1 MGCMLSHKPDMMF
14 KEKIFDAN
22 LVKLYETERPKLAK
36 ICVHGLLSFEPPNLE
51 RYPFMGR
58 DDNSLDEIEHEEKAI
73 CCVIKVLTIKQ
84 TNRMKITM
92 IKI

>member
-1 MGCMLSHKPDMMF
+1 MECMLSHKPDMMF

>member
-1 MGCMLSHKPDMMF
+1 MLSHKSEMIF
-14 KEKIFDAN
+14 EQKIFNAD
-22 LVKLYETERPKLAK
+22 LVKLYETVRQKLAK
-36 ICVHGLLSFEPPNLE
+36 ICVHELLSFEPPNLE

-58 DDNSLDEIEHEEKAI
+58 DDNSLDEIEHDEKTI

-84 TNRMKITM
+84 MNRMKITM

>member
-1 MGCMLSHKPDMMF
+1 MLSHKPDMMF
-14 KEKIFDAN
+14 EEKIFDAN

-36 ICVHGLLSFEPPNLE
+36 ICVHELLSFEPPNLE

-84 TNRMKITM
+84 TNRVKITM

>member
-1 MGCMLSHKPDMMF
+1 MLSHKPYMMF

>member
-1 MGCMLSHKPDMMF
+1 MLSHKPDMMF

>member
-1 MGCMLSHKPDMMF
+1 MLSHKPDMMF

-36 ICVHGLLSFEPPNLE
+36 ICVHGLLTFEPPNLE